1 MFVICL
7 VQVPLPALST
17 ADMQRICRA
26 WPWKSL
32 ISTVHFCLLNLCV
45 ASTSVCTHWAIMH
58 PNFYF
63 TNNYLIYHHESCS
76 VQHSYKVLYTPLS
89 FFLLFKAHMHSEGY
103 RNHLQIRNT
112 KTEKL
117 QSRWNEMTNS
127 DTTFT
132 HSDMDFVS
140 TVFELPPI

>member
-1 MFVICL
+1 
-7 VQVPLPALST
+7 
-17 ADMQRICRA
+17 
-26 WPWKSL
+26 
-32 ISTVHFCLLNLCV
+32 
-45 ASTSVCTHWAIMH
+45 MH
-58 PNFYF
+58 N
-63 TNNYLIYHHESCS
+63 
-76 VQHSYKVLYTPLS
+76 
-89 FFLLFKAHMHSEGY
+89 EGY

-117 QSRWNEMTNS
+117 QGRWNEMTNS